1 MLGRFSCVRLFANLW
16 TIAHLA
22 PLFLGFS
29 RQELWNG
36 LLCPPPWDLPDPG
49 IKPMSLTSP
58 AMADGFFTPR
68 ATWEAHKAAFM
79 TVALLSVEL
88 FDHLE

>member
-1 MLGRFSCVRLFANLW
+1 
-16 TIAHLA
+16 
-22 PLFLGFS
+22 
-29 RQELWNG
+29 
-36 LLCPPPWDLPDPG
+36 
-49 IKPMSLTSP
+49 MSLTSP

-79 TVALLSVEL
+79 TGALLSVEL